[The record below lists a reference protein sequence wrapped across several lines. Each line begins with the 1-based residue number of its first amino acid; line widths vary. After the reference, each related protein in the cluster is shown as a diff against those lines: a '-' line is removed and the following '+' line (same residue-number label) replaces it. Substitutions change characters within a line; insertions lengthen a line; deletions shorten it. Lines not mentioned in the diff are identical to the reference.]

1 MLKVFLRVIIR
12 FIRCSMKDV
21 GCLIFG
27 VSSRIQIL
35 TMSGLAFLNVSDTD
49 EQMKILYEQHK
60 GIVSA
65 VFDKNVKAA
74 QDIMTEH
81 INKVMGGCGGIEKKN
96 IPNTSDKIPYT
107 WYTEFFF
114 SCKSFHARRVQR

>member
-1 MLKVFLRVIIR
+1 FCIFEQGKFIEASDAESFFKSDNTLHSLLYEGCGMPHIWRIVQNSNLDYVRARV
-12 FIRCSMKDV
+12 
-21 GCLIFG
+21 
-27 VSSRIQIL
+27 
-35 TMSGLAFLNVSDTD
+35 LNVSDTD

-81 INKVMGGCGGIEKKN
+81 INKVMGDVAVLKKEY
-96 IPNTSDKIPYT
+96 PEY
-107 WYTEFFF
+107 FG
-114 SCKSFHARRVQR
+114 